1 MESMKAEYNGG
12 FFIVHIIDSAKR
24 LVKYSWLLQVLVERD
39 LKIRY
44 RRSFLGYL
52 WSVLN
57 PLMMMVI
64 LTIVFSNMFRFDIP
78 QYPVY
83 LLAGQLI
90 FGFFAE
96 STSMA
101 MSSILGGAALIK
113 KVYLPKYIFPL
124 SRVLSS
130 FTSMLLSMI
139 ALFIVIMATD
149 VTFSVTLIL
158 LPWILCLVLGFCI
171 GVGLLLS
178 VLVVFFRDIQYLYSI
193 FLTAFNYLTPIFYP
207 ETLLPDWLRELL
219 VFNPLYNYI
228 KFFRKIAVYGEWPS
242 LPEHLIC
249 VLFTIGMLIVG
260 LYIFKRKQND
270 FILYI

>member
-1 MESMKAEYNGG
+1 MH
-12 FFIVHIIDSAKR
+12 IVDSAKR

-57 PLMMMVI
+57 PLLMMII

-90 FGFFAE
+90 FDFYSEA
-96 STSMA
+96 TSMA
-101 MSSILGGAALIK
+101 MGSILGGAALIK

-124 SRVLSS
+124 SRVISS

-139 ALFIVIMATD
+139 ALFIVIIATD
-149 VTFSVTLIL
+149 VTFSITIIL
-158 LPWILCLVLGFCI
+158 LPFILVQVLVFCI
-171 GVGLLLS
+171 GMGLLLS
-178 VLVVFFRDIQYLYSI
+178 VLVVFFRDVQYLYSI

-207 ETLLPDWLRELL
+207 ESLLPEWLRELL

-228 KFFRKIAVYGEWPS
+228 KFFRKITIYGQWPTMTE
-242 LPEHLIC
+242 LLIC
-249 VLFTIGMLIVG
+249 LAFTFCMLVIG
-260 LYIFKRKQND
+260 LYVFKRKQND

>member
-1 MESMKAEYNGG
+1 MKAKYNGR
-12 FFIVHIIDSAKR
+12 FLIVHIIESAKR

-249 VLFTIGMLIVG
+249 VIFTIGMLIVG

>member
-1 MESMKAEYNGG
+1 MH
-12 FFIVHIIDSAKR
+12 IVDSAKR

-57 PLMMMVI
+57 PLLMMII

-90 FGFFAE
+90 FGFYSEA
-96 STSMA
+96 TSMA
-101 MSSILGGAALIK
+101 MGSILGGAALIK

-124 SRVLSS
+124 SRVISS

-139 ALFIVIMATD
+139 ALFYSDHCYRCHLFNNYNTAAIYISAG
-149 VTFSVTLIL
+149 FSL
-158 LPWILCLVLGFCI
+158 LHRHGAFIICI
-171 GVGLLLS
+171 GS
-178 VLVVFFRDIQYLYSI
+178 VF
-193 FLTAFNYLTPIFYP
+193 
-207 ETLLPDWLRELL
+207 
-219 VFNPLYNYI
+219 
-228 KFFRKIAVYGEWPS
+228 
-242 LPEHLIC
+242 
-249 VLFTIGMLIVG
+249 
-260 LYIFKRKQND
+260 
-270 FILYI
+270 

>member
-1 MESMKAEYNGG
+1 MESIKAEYNGR
-12 FFIVHIIDSAKR
+12 FFIVHIIESAKR

-149 VTFSVTLIL
+149 VTFSATLVL

-178 VLVVFFRDIQYLYSI
+178 VLVVFFRDVQYLYSI

-228 KFFRKIAVYGEWPS
+228 KIFRKIAVYGEWPS
-242 LPEHLIC
+242 LPEHLTCIA
-249 VLFTIGMLIVG
+249 FTIGMLIVG